1 MRNQQPDYQNVELQ
15 VYSMLSRKNVT
26 ENRIVEQ
33 NQKSRRDNCEQ
44 LPYHRTSE
52 QEIKGADAPF
62 IANIL
67 NKLVN
72 EASVIE
78 NSKKI
83 EKTKK

>member
-1 MRNQQPDYQNVELQ
+1 MIKFELNEIL
-15 VYSMLSRKNVT
+15 YIHK
-26 ENRIVEQ
+26 I
-33 NQKSRRDNCEQ
+33 
-44 LPYHRTSE
+44 TSE